1 MRQCRKTRGSLS
13 LGTLK
18 RREIRGST
26 ALGIEKVRKVLH
38 FSRMP
43 QSGGVQNKDNVRTV
57 SQFSA
62 LGLRKVTTVSR
73 ICPSWRFDLVDFARG
88 VARMLVSGSLSL
100 PAKGGGF
107 SGCRRL
113 PAVSRERGAIFRK
126 SKRFSPEGS
135 KKQQKHFEIP
145 YLFSVFEKI
154 KLPQGRTN
162 VVKYVIPY
170 RWRREVS

>member
-1 MRQCRKTRGSLS
+1 M
-13 LGTLK
+13 
-18 RREIRGST
+18 
-26 ALGIEKVRKVLH
+26 RKVSH

-100 PAKGGGF
+100 PAKGWRFQRSPGVF
-107 SGCRRL
+107 PESGAL
-113 PAVSRERGAIFRK
+113 FRK

-145 YLFSVFEKI
+145 HLFSVFEKI
-154 KLPQGRTN
+154 KLPQGRKN
-162 VVKYVIPY
+162 VVKYVVPYRCRRKSVVEYVVPY
-170 RWRREVS
+170 RWRCASVVKHVALYRWGR

>member
-1 MRQCRKTRGSLS
+1 
-13 LGTLK
+13 
-18 RREIRGST
+18 
-26 ALGIEKVRKVLH
+26 
-38 FSRMP
+38 MP

-100 PAKGGGF
+100 PAKG
-107 SGCRRL
+107 RRLQRL

-126 SKRFSPEGS
+126 SKRFSPVRS
-135 KKQQKHFEIP
+135 KKQQKHFEIL
-145 YLFSVFEKI
+145 YLFSVIEKF
-154 KLPQGRTN
+154 KLPQGRKSVEKYVVPYRRRRES
-162 VVKYVIPY
+162 VVKYVVPY
-170 RWRREVS
+170 RRRRESVVK